1 MKKFIKTGEPFIW
14 LTGGAVAISIIMI
27 VAILLLIMK
36 NGLGFFWPSDI
47 ALLTLKNNEK
57 LLGQIVN
64 REAIPQPG
72 AEQGTILKYR
82 IQLKMGNRDIY
93 GLDFKWIDV
102 EDIKGIDYPE
112 NALCLE
118 RREWGN
124 MYGFVKE
131 LKIDGAVVSV
141 ADGNIRS
148 ALSSSVE
155 KYGELHKRIVFVAKK
170 EIGQIN
176 YDMERLRLKIRK
188 LELEYGKE
196 NPAIKERIENIS
208 KEIEREKG
216 MYEKKSLE
224 LEELYKKS
232 REAVILM
239 STADGKEKEIPVY
252 NVVRSYMPN
261 DMGYF
266 KKTGIYL
273 SRLWE
278 FVSDDPREAN
288 TEGGIFPAIFGTV
301 MMVIIMSIA
310 VVPLGV
316 LAAIYLNEYAR
327 QGTLVKTVRIAVNNL
342 AGVPSIVF
350 GVFGIGFFIYFIG
363 GTIDKL
369 FFPEM
374 LPAPTYGTGGIL
386 WASMTLALLTVPV
399 VIVATE
405 EGLSAA
411 PREWREGSFALG
423 ATKFETIW
431 KVILPSAAPGIM
443 TGLILAMA
451 RAAGEVAPLMI
462 TGVVKLAPSLPLD
475 WNYPFLHLERKFMH
489 LGFHIYDVGFQSPNV
504 EAAKPMVYTTTLLL
518 IGVVVLLNIFAIFI
532 RNRLRKKY
540 VSSTF

>member
-1 MKKFIKTGEPFIW
+1 
-14 LTGGAVAISIIMI
+14 
-27 VAILLLIMK
+27 MK

-47 ALLTLKNNEK
+47 ALVTLKTDEK

-72 AEQGTILKYR
+72 AAAGTILKYR
-82 IQLKMGNRDIY
+82 IQLKLGNRDIY
-93 GLDFKWIDV
+93 GLDFKWV
-102 EDIKGIDYPE
+102 NLEDIKSIDYPE

-124 MYGFVKE
+124 MYGFAKE
-131 LKIDGAVVSV
+131 LKIAGAVVSG
-141 ADGNIRS
+141 ADADIWTTLN
-148 ALSSSVE
+148 SSVK
-155 KYGELHKRIVFVAKK
+155 KYGELHKRIVFIAKK

-176 YDMERLRLKIRK
+176 YDMEKLRLKIRK
-188 LELEYGKE
+188 LELKYGKE
-196 NPAIKERIENIS
+196 EPAIKERIEDIS
-208 KEIEREKG
+208 KEIEKEKG
-216 MYEKKSLE
+216 LYEKKSLE
-224 LEELYKKS
+224 LEDLYNKS

-239 STADGKEKEIPVY
+239 STADKKEKEIPVY
-252 NVVRSYMPN
+252 NIVRAYMPN
-261 DMGYF
+261 NMGYI

-301 MMVIIMSIA
+301 AMVIIMSIA

-327 QGTLVKTVRIAVNNL
+327 QGPLVRTVRIAVNNL

-363 GTIDKL
+363 GAIDKL
-369 FFPEM
+369 FFPEA

-518 IGVVVLLNIFAIFI
+518 IGVVVLLNIFAIVI
-532 RNRLRKKY
+532 RNRLKKKY
-540 VSSTF
+540 VSATF